1 MARFEITHTQISGSR
16 SLALSA
22 SEGLYK
28 DADRLR
34 KAAELLRGQSGFGVS
49 EVQSLITRAASNTMR
64 HAGNA
69 ETTAAFLFDLE
80 SVVTHRE
87 SNALRIMQGA
97 TVEDYTAGYSFAG
110 VNWPVPSANLPVINI
125 PGIHNLAEVSEVFFA
140 LAEWLTGVAGDID
153 AMDAF
158 YDLLNGKTGTA
169 VGPVDILL
177 GVFENFLEHRE
188 LNGRFVQETVTEI
201 MADVAVYTMIELAV
215 TGIGA
220 GLVAAGV
227 ITAAPAVAVA
237 AVATVIFIGVDKL
250 VEHFSGK
257 DIAEHISDFI
267 WDNVEKMQNEAAE
280 RAKEAA
286 GNASN
291 SVKDAFN
298 AATNCFNN
306 PQNNIIPKWAPA
318 MAA

>member
-22 SEGLYK
+22 GDGLYK
-28 DADRLR
+28 DAERLR
-34 KAAELLRGQSGFGVS
+34 KAAVLLRGQSGFGVS

-69 ETTAAFLFDLE
+69 EMTAAFLFDLE

-87 SNALRIMQGA
+87 NNALRIMQGA

-110 VNWPVPSANLPVINI
+110 VNWPVPSANLPIINI
-125 PGIHNLAEVSEVFFA
+125 PGVYITKDIKSIIADWISGVIDNTKDKIDLADVLTADKYKTKFA
-140 LAEWLTGVAGDID
+140 LLSLFLGGV
-153 AMDAF
+153 
-158 YDLLNGKTGTA
+158 
-169 VGPVDILL
+169 
-177 GVFENFLEHRE
+177 ENFLEHRE
-188 LNGRFVQETVTEI
+188 FNDRFFKETATEFLVDLALQKLI
-201 MADVAVYTMIELAV
+201 EVAVTK
-215 TGIGA
+215 IGTA
-220 GLVAAGV
+220 IVGGAIVSAKVVVV
-227 ITAAPAVAVA
+227 I
-237 AVATVIFIGVDKL
+237 AVATVIFIAVDKV
-250 VEHFSGK
+250 VEHFTDRNIS
-257 DIAEHISDFI
+257 EHISDFI
-267 WDNVEKMQNEAAE
+267 WDDF
-280 RAKEAA
+280 AKEAA

-298 AATNCFNN
+298 TITNCFNN